1 MNFLKNMK
9 VKVKLILSFTIV
21 AILITVVGVIGIMSL
36 KTISSNSDDM
46 YNNKLKRIYML
57 TNMKQNFTEIKSD
70 IFQLIYEKDSSKRS
84 ELEKN
89 IKSGMALNEENMLSY
104 EKFVMNNVE
113 QQIWPTYRSEF
124 NEYKNIINNII
135 DFINNEN
142 FDEAI
147 EEYNKIL
154 TLREIMVG
162 NVDKL
167 MDKQV
172 KSAEEANLKNNSLYL
187 ENNKIMLVFMIGGLL
202 LAVVLGLIISKDI
215 NIPLVKIKSFAEK
228 LALYDFSTPIVITRS
243 DEFGKTGI
251 ALNTALLNV
260 DSLIK
265 DIMSNSQEI
274 SASSEELFA
283 TVEELSIK
291 IEKIDN
297 SLNNIIAGIQDTS
310 SSSEEI
316 TSSVEEVNSGIN
328 ELSEKAEKG
337 SNNANESK
345 KRAALVQQKGK
356 QAIKE
361 SKDLYFKKKNNM
373 LQAIKEGTIVDNIK
387 IMADTISDI
396 AEQTNLLALNAA
408 IEAARAGKQGRG
420 FAVVAEEVK
429 KLAEQSSKSVTNI
442 KDTVIKVENA
452 FKNLSENGNEVL
464 RFINETINGRLEEF
478 GIMGEQY
485 QNDSN
490 FLSTMSL
497 DIAAMSEEITTAVNQ
512 VNQAMQNMSQ
522 IAEQSSENAETI
534 KSRLDETT
542 EEIRQV
548 AVVAQNQAELSQS
561 LNEMVQKFKI

>member
-1 MNFLKNMK
+1 M
-9 VKVKLILSFTIV
+9 
-21 AILITVVGVIGIMSL
+21 ITVVGVIGIMSL

-89 IKSGMALNEENMLSY
+89 IKSDMALNEENMLSY

-187 ENNKIMLVFMIGGLL
+187 ENNKIMIVFMIGGLL

-512 VNQAMQNMSQ
+512 AMQNMSQ

>member
-1 MNFLKNMK
+1 MNFLKNTK
-9 VKVKLILSFTIV
+9 VKVKLILSFAIV
-21 AILITVVGVIGIMSL
+21 AILITVVGVIGMMSL

-70 IFQLIYEKDSSKRS
+70 IFKLIYEKDSSKRS

-89 IKSGMALNEENMLSY
+89 IKSDMALNEKNMLDY

-113 QQIWPTYRSEF
+113 KQIWPTYRSQF

-135 DFINNEN
+135 NFINNEN

-147 EEYNKIL
+147 KEYNKIL

-167 MDKQV
+167 MNKQV

-215 NIPLVKIKSFAEK
+215 NIPLMKIKSFAEK
-228 LALYDFSTPIVITRS
+228 LALYDFSAPIVITRS
-243 DEFGKTGI
+243 DEFGKTGV

-265 DIMSNSQEI
+265 DIMANSQEI

-297 SLNNIIAGIQDTS
+297 SLNNIIVGIQDTS

-373 LQAIKEGTIVDNIK
+373 LQAIKEGTVVDNIK
-387 IMADTISDI
+387 VMADTISDI

-464 RFINETINGRLEEF
+464 RFINENIHGRLEEF
-478 GIMGEQY
+478 GIMGDQY
-485 QNDSN
+485 QNDSS

-497 DIAAMSEEITTAVNQ
+497 DIAAMSEEITAAVNQ